1 MNHLGE
7 LIWIEDLSPE
17 GGSVFVDDTED
28 AGRVEGDEEVV
39 DAKENGSRDHRDGDG
54 EAATV
59 GEFVEGAF
67 AEFVSPHLEVVNRE
81 EFGIDAV
88 CVNAIPVVDGDDEE
102 LVFAVSLGG
111 RDGMFLAHGLS
122 VHSD

>member
-1 MNHLGE
+1 MLYRVPMNHLGE

-17 GGSVFVDDTED
+17 GGSVLVDDTED
-28 AGRVEGDEEVV
+28 AGRVEGDEEVM

-54 EAATV
+54 EAVTV

-81 EFGIDAV
+81 EFGVDAV
-88 CVNAIPVVDGDDEE
+88 SVYAIPVVDGDDE
-102 LVFAVSLGG
+102 
-111 RDGMFLAHGLS
+111 
-122 VHSD
+122 